1 MIESVY
7 FGGNWY
13 ILLLEWLE
21 WAINMQLA
29 NPNNNIITKKTKY
42 QPLPLKESW
51 KRTDWKEKTNIKHKR
66 TKIKINRADKVVVG
80 QMG

>member
-7 FGGNWY
+7 FGENWY

-29 NPNNNIITKKTKY
+29 NPNNNIITKK
-42 QPLPLKESW
+42 L
-51 KRTDWKEKTNIKHKR
+51 NINHSL
-66 TKIKINRADKVVVG
+66 
-80 QMG
+80 

>member
-29 NPNNNIITKKTKY
+29 NPNNNIITKKLNISTTPSNRK
-42 QPLPLKESW
+42 LKRDG
-51 KRTDWKEKTNIKHKR
+51 KNEKAMKGAT
-66 TKIKINRADKVVVG
+66 
-80 QMG
+80 

>member
-29 NPNNNIITKKTKY
+29 NPNNNIITKK
-42 QPLPLKESW
+42 L
-51 KRTDWKEKTNIKHKR
+51 NINHSL
-66 TKIKINRADKVVVG
+66 
-80 QMG
+80 

>member
-29 NPNNNIITKKTKY
+29 NPNNNIITKKLNISTTPSKRK
-42 QPLPLKESW
+42 LKRDGKKW
-51 KRTDWKEKTNIKHKR
+51 KGHERGNIKH
-66 TKIKINRADKVVVG
+66 
-80 QMG
+80 

>member
-42 QPLPLKESW
+42 QPLPLKENW
-51 KRTDWKEKTNIKHKR
+51 KGRIERKRLTSNIKEQK
-66 TKIKINRADKVVVG
+66 
-80 QMG
+80 